1 MDTLP
6 ASFMVRLAQ
15 TPHAMRIFSAFSE
28 QKQKD
33 IVRKA
38 HSITTKEGMDALIS
52 DMLHYN
58 LQ

>member
-28 QKQKD
+28 QKQRD
-33 IVRKA
+33 IVEKA
-38 HSITTKEGMDALIS
+38 RSITTKEGMDALVA
-52 DMLHYN
+52 DMLHYG